1 MKVLVVG
8 SGGRE
13 HALLWKAAES
23 PLVEKLYAAPGNAG
37 MAALA
42 ELVPWSGDV
51 EVLADWALEA
61 GIDLTLVGPEAPL
74 VEGIADAFLERGL
87 RIFGPTQKAAMIEGS
102 KAFAKALME
111 RYGIPTARHRTFQD
125 PILALEYLE
134 EVGVPIVVKDS
145 GLAAGKGV
153 TVAFDLHTAKQ
164 AVVNILNR
172 AEGGEVVIEE
182 YLEGEEVTVLALTD
196 GEEVLPLLPS
206 QDHKRLLDGDQGPMT
221 GGMGAVAPYP
231 MDPETLGRVEEEIL
245 WPLIRGLKAEGV
257 VYRGVVYAGLM
268 LTQEG
273 PKVLEFNAR
282 FGDPEAQ
289 AILPLLQSDLVDLA
303 LKVAEGRLKGTR
315 LAWKAG
321 ASACVVLAAPG
332 YPESPRKGIP
342 LYVPEPPEGVLVFHA
357 GTRREGGHLVSAG
370 GRVLNVVGLGKDL
383 GDALERAYAFVPQ
396 IAFPGAVYRKDIG
409 RKALA
414 HLSTGAGPGEAS
426 RRP

>member
-13 HALLWKAAES
+13 HALLWKAAQS
-23 PLVEKLYAAPGNAG
+23 PLVDRLYAAPGNAG

-51 EVLADWALEA
+51 EALADWALNE

-74 VEGIADAFLERGL
+74 VEGIADAFARRGL
-87 RIFGPTQKAAMIEGS
+87 LVFGPTQKAAMIEGS

-111 RYGIPTARHRTFQD
+111 RYGIPTARFRVFQD
-125 PILALEYLE
+125 PLSALEYVE

-164 AVVNILNR
+164 AVSNILSGP
-172 AEGGEVVIEE
+172 EGGEVVIEE
-182 YLEGEEVTVLALTD
+182 YLEGEEATVLALTD
-196 GEEVLPLLPS
+196 GEAILPLLPS

-231 MDPETLGRVEEEIL
+231 MGPETLRRVEEEIL
-245 WPLIRGLKAEGV
+245 RPLVQGLRAEGV

-268 LTQEG
+268 LTREG

-289 AILPLLQSDLVDLA
+289 ALLPLLQSDLVELA
-303 LKVAEGRLKGTR
+303 LRVAEGPLEGTELSWR
-315 LAWKAG
+315 EG

-332 YPESPRKGIP
+332 YPENPRKGIP
-342 LYVPEPPEGVLVFHA
+342 LHVPEPPEGVLVFHA
-357 GTRREGGHLVSAG
+357 GTRWEGGRLVSAG
-370 GRVLNVVGLGKDL
+370 GRVLNVVGLGQDL
-383 GDALERAYAFVPQ
+383 EEALGRAYAFIPQ
-396 IAFPGAVYRKDIG
+396 VGFPGAQYRKDIG
-409 RKALA
+409 QKA
-414 HLSTGAGPGEAS
+414 
-426 RRP
+426 RRRR

>member
-1 MKVLVVG
+1 MRVLVVG

-13 HALLWKAAES
+13 HALLWKAAQS

-51 EVLADWALEA
+51 EALADWALAE

-87 RIFGPTQKAAMIEGS
+87 KIFGPTQKAAMIEGS
-102 KAFAKALME
+102 KAFAKGFME
-111 RYGIPTARHRTFQD
+111 RHGIPTARYRVFTEA
-125 PILALEYLE
+125 LEALEYLE
-134 EVGVPIVVKDS
+134 AVGVPIVIKDS

-153 TVAFDLHTAKQ
+153 TVAFDLHQAKQ
-164 AVVNILNR
+164 AVLNLLSGP
-172 AEGGEVVIEE
+172 EGGEVVMEE
-182 YLEGEEVTVLALTD
+182 YLEGEEATVLALTD
-196 GEEVLPLLPS
+196 GETILPLIPS

-231 MDPETLGRVEEEIL
+231 MDAATLKRVEEEIL
-245 WPLIRGLKAEGV
+245 KPLVRGLRAEGV

-268 LTQEG
+268 LTREG

-289 AILPLLQSDLVDLA
+289 AVLPLLESDLVELA
-303 LKVAEGRLKGTR
+303 LKVAEGRLGGTA
-315 LAWKAG
+315 LAWREG
-321 ASACVVLAAPG
+321 AAACVVLAAPG
-332 YPESPRKGIP
+332 YPEAPKKGIP
-342 LYVPEPPEGVLVFHA
+342 LHVPEPPEGVLVFHA
-357 GTRREGGHLVSAG
+357 GTRWEGGRLLAAG

-383 GDALERAYAFVPQ
+383 EEALGRAYAFIPQ
-396 IAFPGAVYRKDIG
+396 VGFPGAVFRKDIG
-409 RKALA
+409 RRALRRA
-414 HLSTGAGPGEAS
+414 ST
-426 RRP
+426 

>member
-13 HALLWKAAES
+13 HALLWKAAQS
-23 PLVEKLYAAPGNAG
+23 PLVERLYAAPGNAG
-37 MAALA
+37 MAELA
-42 ELVPWSGDV
+42 ELVPWNGEV
-51 EVLADWALEA
+51 EALADWALGE

-74 VEGIADAFLERGL
+74 VEGIADAFQERGL
-87 RIFGPTQKAAMIEGS
+87 KIFGPTQKAAMIEGS

-125 PILALEYLE
+125 PLLALEYLE

-164 AVVNILNR
+164 AVANILNR

-182 YLEGEEVTVLALTD
+182 YLEGEEATVLALTD
-196 GEEVLPLLPS
+196 GKTILPLLPS

-221 GGMGAVAPYP
+221 GGMGAIAPYP
-231 MDPETLGRVEEEIL
+231 MDPATLKAVEERIL
-245 WPLIRGLKAEGV
+245 RPLLEGLEAEGV

-268 LTQEG
+268 LTKEG

-289 AILPLLQSDLVDLA
+289 ALLPLLENDLVELA
-303 LKVAEGRLKGTR
+303 LRVAEGRLAGTR
-315 LAWKAG
+315 LSWKEG

-342 LYVPEPPEGVLVFHA
+342 LHLPEPPEGVLLFHA
-357 GTRREGGHLVSAG
+357 GTRREEGRLVSAG
-370 GRVLNVVGLGKDL
+370 GRVLNVVGLGATL
-383 GDALERAYAFVPQ
+383 EEALERAYGFIPR
-396 IAFPGAVYRKDIG
+396 IGFPGAVYRKDIG
-409 RKALA
+409 ARALKA
-414 HLSTGAGPGEAS
+414 ST
-426 RRP
+426 

>member
-13 HALLWKAAES
+13 HALLWKAAQS
-23 PLVEKLYAAPGNAG
+23 PLVERLYAAPGNAG
-37 MAALA
+37 MAELA
-42 ELVPWSGDV
+42 ELVPWNGEV
-51 EVLADWALEA
+51 EALADWALGE

-125 PILALEYLE
+125 PLLALEYLE
-134 EVGVPIVVKDS
+134 EVGAPIVVKDS

-182 YLEGEEVTVLALTD
+182 YLEGEEATVLALTD
-196 GEEVLPLLPS
+196 GKTILPLLPS

-231 MDPETLGRVEEEIL
+231 MDPATLEAVEERIL
-245 WPLIRGLKAEGV
+245 RPLLRGLEAEGV

-268 LTQEG
+268 LTKEG

-289 AILPLLQSDLVDLA
+289 ALLPLLESDLVELA
-303 LKVAEGRLKGTR
+303 LRVAEGRLAGAELR
-315 LAWKAG
+315 WKAG

-332 YPESPRKGIP
+332 YPENPRKGIP
-342 LYVPEPPEGVLVFHA
+342 LHLPGPPEGVLLFHA
-357 GTRREGGHLVSAG
+357 GTRREGGRLVSAG
-370 GRVLNVVGLGKDL
+370 GRVLNVVGLGATL
-383 GDALERAYAFVPQ
+383 EEAWERAYGFIPQ
-396 IAFPGAVYRKDIG
+396 IGFPGAVYRRDIG
-409 RKALA
+409 ARA
-414 HLSTGAGPGEAS
+414 
-426 RRP
+426 RRR

>member
-13 HALLWKAAES
+13 HALLWKAAQS
-23 PLVEKLYAAPGNAG
+23 PLVERLYAAPGNAG
-37 MAALA
+37 MEALA
-42 ELVPWSGDV
+42 ERVPWNGEV

-74 VEGIADAFLERGL
+74 VEGIADAFWERGL
-87 RIFGPTQKAAMIEGS
+87 KIFGPTQKAAMIEGS
-102 KAFAKALME
+102 KAFAKGLME
-111 RYGIPTARHRTFQD
+111 RYGIPTARYRTFQD
-125 PILALEYLE
+125 PLLALEYLE
-134 EVGVPIVVKDS
+134 EVGVPIVIKDS

-164 AVVNILNR
+164 AVANILNR

-182 YLEGEEVTVLALTD
+182 YLEGEEATVLALTD
-196 GEEVLPLLPS
+196 GKTVLPLLPS

-231 MDPETLGRVEEEIL
+231 MDGAILRRVEEEIL
-245 WPLIRGLKAEGV
+245 WPLVRGLEAEGV
-257 VYRGVVYAGLM
+257 VYRGVIYAGLM
-268 LTQEG
+268 LTREG

-289 AILPLLQSDLVDLA
+289 AVLPLLQSDLVELA
-303 LKVAEGRLKGTR
+303 LRVAEGRLQGTR
-315 LAWKAG
+315 LSWREG
-321 ASACVVLAAPG
+321 AAACVVLAAPG
-332 YPESPRKGIP
+332 YPENPRKGIP
-342 LYVPEPPEGVLVFHA
+342 LHLPEPPEGVLVFHA
-357 GTRREGGHLVSAG
+357 GTRREGGRLVSAG

-383 GDALERAYAFVPQ
+383 KEALERAYAFIPQ
-396 IAFPGAVYRKDIG
+396 VGFPGAVYRRDIG

-414 HLSTGAGPGEAS
+414 RFST
-426 RRP
+426 

>member
-51 EVLADWALEA
+51 EALADWALEA

-74 VEGIADAFLERGL
+74 VEGIADAFWERGL
-87 RIFGPTQKAAMIEGS
+87 KVFGPTQKAAMIEGS
-102 KAFAKALME
+102 KAFAKGLME
-111 RYGIPTARHRTFQD
+111 RYGIPTARYRTFQD
-125 PILALEYLE
+125 PLLALEYLE
-134 EVGVPIVVKDS
+134 EVGVPIVIKDS

-164 AVVNILNR
+164 AVANILNR

-182 YLEGEEVTVLALTD
+182 YLEGEEATVLALTD
-196 GEEVLPLLPS
+196 GKTVLPLLPS

-231 MDPETLGRVEEEIL
+231 MDGATLRRVEEEIL
-245 WPLIRGLKAEGV
+245 WPLVRGLEAEGV
-257 VYRGVVYAGLM
+257 VYRGVIYAGLM
-268 LTQEG
+268 LTREG

-289 AILPLLQSDLVDLA
+289 AVLPLLQSDLVELA
-303 LKVAEGRLKGTR
+303 LKVAEGRLQGTR
-315 LAWKAG
+315 LSWREG
-321 ASACVVLAAPG
+321 AAACVVLAAPG
-332 YPESPRKGIP
+332 YPENPRKGIP
-342 LYVPEPPEGVLVFHA
+342 LHLPEPPEGVLVFHA
-357 GTRREGGHLVSAG
+357 GTRREGGRLVSAG

-383 GDALERAYAFVPQ
+383 KEALERAYAFIPR
-396 IAFPGAVYRKDIG
+396 IGFPGAVYRRDIG

-414 HLSTGAGPGEAS
+414 RFST
-426 RRP
+426 

>member
-13 HALLWKAAES
+13 HALLWKAAQS
-23 PLVEKLYAAPGNAG
+23 PLVERLYAAPGNAG
-37 MAALA
+37 MEALA
-42 ELVPWSGDV
+42 ERVPWNGEV

-74 VEGIADAFLERGL
+74 VEGIADAFWERGL
-87 RIFGPTQKAAMIEGS
+87 KVFGPTQKAAMIEGS
-102 KAFAKALME
+102 KAFAKGLME
-111 RYGIPTARHRTFQD
+111 RYGIPTARYRTFQD
-125 PILALEYLE
+125 PLLALEHLE
-134 EVGVPIVVKDS
+134 EVGVPIVIKDS

-164 AVVNILNR
+164 AVANILNR

-182 YLEGEEVTVLALTD
+182 YLEGEEATVLALTD
-196 GEEVLPLLPS
+196 GKTVLPLLPS

-231 MDPETLGRVEEEIL
+231 MDGATLRRVEEEIL
-245 WPLIRGLKAEGV
+245 WPLVRGLEAEGV
-257 VYRGVVYAGLM
+257 VYRGVIYVGLM
-268 LTQEG
+268 LTREG

-289 AILPLLQSDLVDLA
+289 AVLPLLQSDLVELA
-303 LKVAEGRLKGTR
+303 LKVAEGRLQGTR
-315 LAWKAG
+315 LSWREG
-321 ASACVVLAAPG
+321 AAACVVLAAPG
-332 YPESPRKGIP
+332 YPENPRKGIP
-342 LYVPEPPEGVLVFHA
+342 LHLPEPPEGVLVFHA
-357 GTRREGGHLVSAG
+357 GTRREGGRLVSAG

-383 GDALERAYAFVPQ
+383 KEALERAYAFIPR
-396 IAFPGAVYRKDIG
+396 IGFPGAVYRRDIG

-414 HLSTGAGPGEAS
+414 RFST
-426 RRP
+426 

>member
-8 SGGRE
+8 LGGRE
-13 HALLWKAAES
+13 HALLWKAAQS
-23 PLVEKLYAAPGNAG
+23 PLVERLYAAPGNAG
-37 MAALA
+37 MAELA
-42 ELVPWSGDV
+42 ELIPWSGEV
-51 EVLADWALEA
+51 EALADWALGE

-74 VEGIADAFLERGL
+74 VEGIADAFSERGL
-87 RIFGPTQKAAMIEGS
+87 RVFGPTQKAAMIEGS

-125 PILALEYLE
+125 PLLALEYLE
-134 EVGVPIVVKDS
+134 EVGAPIVVKDS

-164 AVVNILNR
+164 AVANILNR

-182 YLEGEEVTVLALTD
+182 YLEGEEATVLALTD
-196 GEEVLPLLPS
+196 GKAILPLLPS

-231 MDPETLGRVEEEIL
+231 LDPATLEAVEERIL
-245 WPLIRGLKAEGV
+245 RPLLRGLKAEGV
-257 VYRGVVYAGLM
+257 DYRGVVYAGLM
-268 LTQEG
+268 LTKEG

-289 AILPLLQSDLVDLA
+289 ALLPLLESDLVELA
-303 LKVAEGRLKGTR
+303 LRVAEGRLAGAELR
-315 LAWKAG
+315 WKAG

-342 LYVPEPPEGVLVFHA
+342 LHLPEPPEGVLLFHA
-357 GTRREGGHLVSAG
+357 GTRREGERLVSAG
-370 GRVLNVVGLGKDL
+370 GRVLNVVGLGATL
-383 GDALERAYAFVPQ
+383 EEALERAYGFIPQ
-396 IAFPGAVYRKDIG
+396 IGFPGAVYRRDIG
-409 RKALA
+409 ARA
-414 HLSTGAGPGEAS
+414 
-426 RRP
+426 RRR

>member
-13 HALLWKAAES
+13 HALLWKAAQS
-23 PLVEKLYAAPGNAG
+23 PLVERLYAAPGNAG
-37 MAALA
+37 MAELA
-42 ELVPWSGDV
+42 ELVPWNGEV
-51 EVLADWALEA
+51 EALADWALKE
-61 GIDLTLVGPEAPL
+61 GMDLTLVGPEAPL
-74 VEGIADAFLERGL
+74 VEGIADAFQERGL
-87 RIFGPTQKAAMIEGS
+87 KIFGPTQKAAMIEGS

-125 PILALEYLE
+125 PLLALEYLE

-164 AVVNILNR
+164 AVANILNR

-182 YLEGEEVTVLALTD
+182 YLEGEEATVLALTD
-196 GEEVLPLLPS
+196 GKTILPLLPS

-221 GGMGAVAPYP
+221 GGMGAIAPYP
-231 MDPETLGRVEEEIL
+231 MDPATLKAVEERIL
-245 WPLIRGLKAEGV
+245 RPLLEGLEAEGV

-268 LTQEG
+268 LTKEG

-289 AILPLLQSDLVDLA
+289 ALLPLLENDLVELA
-303 LKVAEGRLKGTR
+303 LRVAEGRLAGTR
-315 LAWKAG
+315 LSWKEG

-332 YPESPRKGIP
+332 YPESPKKGIP
-342 LYVPEPPEGVLVFHA
+342 LHLPEPPEGVLLFHA
-357 GTRREGGHLVSAG
+357 GTRREEGRLVSAG
-370 GRVLNVVGLGKDL
+370 GRVLNVVGLGATL
-383 GDALERAYAFVPQ
+383 EEALERAYGFIPR
-396 IAFPGAVYRKDIG
+396 IGFPGAVYRKDIG
-409 RKALA
+409 ARALKA
-414 HLSTGAGPGEAS
+414 ST
-426 RRP
+426 

>member
-13 HALLWKAAES
+13 HALLWKAAQS
-23 PLVEKLYAAPGNAG
+23 PLVERLYVAPGNAG
-37 MAALA
+37 MEALA
-42 ELVPWSGDV
+42 ERVPWNGEV

-74 VEGIADAFLERGL
+74 VEGIADAFSERGL

-111 RYGIPTARHRTFQD
+111 RYGIPTARYRTFQD

-164 AVVNILNR
+164 AVANILNR

-182 YLEGEEVTVLALTD
+182 YLEGEEATVLALTD
-196 GEEVLPLLPS
+196 GETLLPLLPS

-231 MDPETLGRVEEEIL
+231 LDPATFRRVEEEIL
-245 WPLIRGLKAEGV
+245 WPLLRGLKAEGV
-257 VYRGVVYAGLM
+257 VYRGVIYAGLM
-268 LTQEG
+268 LTKEG

-289 AILPLLQSDLVDLA
+289 AVLPLLQSDLVELA
-303 LKVAEGRLKGTR
+303 LKVAEGRLEGTR
-315 LAWKAG
+315 LSWREG
-321 ASACVVLAAPG
+321 AAASVVLAAPG
-332 YPESPRKGIP
+332 YPENPRKGIP
-342 LYVPEPPEGVLVFHA
+342 LYLPEPPEGVLVFHA
-357 GTRREGGHLVSAG
+357 GTRREGGRLVSAG
-370 GRVLNVVGLGKDL
+370 GRVLNVVGLGRDL
-383 GDALERAYAFVPQ
+383 REALERAYAFIPQ
-396 IAFPGAVYRKDIG
+396 VGFPGAVYRRDIG

-414 HLSTGAGPGEAS
+414 RLST
-426 RRP
+426 

>member
-13 HALLWKAAES
+13 HALLWKAAQS
-23 PLVEKLYAAPGNAG
+23 PLVDRLYAAPGNAG

-42 ELVPWSGDV
+42 ELVPWNGDV
-51 EVLADWALEA
+51 EVLAEWALGE

-74 VEGIADAFLERGL
+74 VEGIADAFEKRGL

-102 KAFAKALME
+102 KAFAKKLME
-111 RYGIPTARHRTFQD
+111 RYGIPTARYRVFQD
-125 PILALEYLE
+125 ALSALEYVE
-134 EVGVPIVVKDS
+134 RVGVPIVIKDS

-164 AVVNILNR
+164 AVTNLLSGP
-172 AEGGEVVIEE
+172 EGGEVVVEE
-182 YLEGEEVTVLALTD
+182 YLEGEEATVLALTD
-196 GEEVLPLLPS
+196 GETILPLLPS

-231 MDPETLGRVEEEIL
+231 MDGATLRRVEEEIL
-245 WPLIRGLKAEGV
+245 RPLIQGLRAEGV

-268 LTQEG
+268 LTREG

-289 AILPLLQSDLVDLA
+289 ALLPLLQSDLVELA
-303 LKVAEGRLKGTR
+303 LRVAEGRLAGAR
-315 LAWKAG
+315 LSWREG

-332 YPESPRKGIP
+332 YPESPKKGIP
-342 LYVPEPPEGVLVFHA
+342 LRIPEPPEGVLVFHA
-357 GTRREGGHLVSAG
+357 GTRREGEAFVSAG
-370 GRVLNVVGLGKDL
+370 GRVLNVVGLGRHL
-383 GDALERAYAFVPQ
+383 EEALSRAYAYLPQ
-396 IAFPGAVYRKDIG
+396 VGFPGALYRRDIG
-409 RKALA
+409 QKALRRA
-414 HLSTGAGPGEAS
+414 ST
-426 RRP
+426 

>member
-164 AVVNILNR
+164 AVANILNR

-182 YLEGEEVTVLALTD
+182 YLEGEEATVLALTD
-196 GEEVLPLLPS
+196 GKTVLPLLPS
-206 QDHKRLLDGDQGPMT
+206 QDHKRLLDGDGGPMT

-231 MDPETLGRVEEEIL
+231 MDGATLRRVEEEIL
-245 WPLIRGLKAEGV
+245 WPLVRGLEAEGV
-257 VYRGVVYAGLM
+257 VYRGVIYAGLM
-268 LTQEG
+268 LTREG

-289 AILPLLQSDLVDLA
+289 AVLPLLQSDLVELA
-303 LKVAEGRLKGTR
+303 LKVAEGRLQGTR
-315 LAWKAG
+315 LSWREG
-321 ASACVVLAAPG
+321 AAACVVLAAPG
-332 YPESPRKGIP
+332 YPENPRKGIP
-342 LYVPEPPEGVLVFHA
+342 LHLPEPPEGVLVFHA
-357 GTRREGGHLVSAG
+357 GTRREGGRLVSAG

-383 GDALERAYAFVPQ
+383 KEALERAYAFIPRVG
-396 IAFPGAVYRKDIG
+396 FPGAVYRRDIG

-414 HLSTGAGPGEAS
+414 RFST
-426 RRP
+426 

>member
-13 HALLWKAAES
+13 HALLWKAAQS
-23 PLVEKLYAAPGNAG
+23 PLVERLYAAPGNAG
-37 MAALA
+37 MEALA
-42 ELVPWSGDV
+42 ERVPWNGEV

-74 VEGIADAFLERGL
+74 VEGIADAFWERGL
-87 RIFGPTQKAAMIEGS
+87 KIFGPTQKAAMIEGS
-102 KAFAKALME
+102 KAFAKSLME
-111 RYGIPTARHRTFQD
+111 RYGIPTARYRTFQD
-125 PILALEYLE
+125 PLLALEYLE
-134 EVGVPIVVKDS
+134 EVGVPIVIKDS

-164 AVVNILNR
+164 AVANILNR

-182 YLEGEEVTVLALTD
+182 YLEGEEATVLALTD
-196 GEEVLPLLPS
+196 GKTVLPLLPS

-231 MDPETLGRVEEEIL
+231 MDGATLRRVEEEIL
-245 WPLIRGLKAEGV
+245 WPLVRGLEAEGV
-257 VYRGVVYAGLM
+257 VYRGVIYAGLM
-268 LTQEG
+268 LTREG

-289 AILPLLQSDLVDLA
+289 AVLPLLQSDLVELA
-303 LKVAEGRLKGTR
+303 LKVAEGRLQGTR
-315 LAWKAG
+315 LSWREG
-321 ASACVVLAAPG
+321 AAACVVLAAPG
-332 YPESPRKGIP
+332 YPENPRKGIP
-342 LYVPEPPEGVLVFHA
+342 LHLPEPPEGVLVFHA
-357 GTRREGGHLVSAG
+357 GTRREGGRLVSAG

-383 GDALERAYAFVPQ
+383 KEALERAYAFIPRVG
-396 IAFPGAVYRKDIG
+396 FPGAVYRRDIG

-414 HLSTGAGPGEAS
+414 RFST
-426 RRP
+426 